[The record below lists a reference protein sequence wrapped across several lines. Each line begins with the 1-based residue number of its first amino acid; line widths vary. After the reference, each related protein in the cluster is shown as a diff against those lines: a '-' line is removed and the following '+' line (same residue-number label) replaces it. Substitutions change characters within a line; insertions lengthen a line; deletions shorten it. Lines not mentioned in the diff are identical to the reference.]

1 MRNLHKIYII
11 AGLAVFALFLS
22 GCNSGFGGTV
32 TGSGNVKTESRNVSG
47 FQAVSLSGIGNLTI
61 DQNGTESLTV
71 EGEDNLLP
79 YIQTEVQG
87 NRLVIGSKDNTSLN
101 PTKPINYRLTVKDL
115 NSIDLSGAGK
125 ITGADIS
132 ASKLTVNVSGAG
144 DITLTGK
151 ADSQDINLSG
161 AGNYHGDNLAS
172 KDVKITT
179 SGAGSAVVQVS
190 DSLDATVSGAGS
202 VRYIGDPQVKQDVS
216 GAGSVGK
223 QNK

>member
-1 MRNLHKIYII
+1 MRSLHKLMMV
-11 AGLAVFALFLS
+11 AGVALFALVLS
-22 GCNSGFGGTV
+22 GCDGGFGGVV
-32 TGSGNVKTESRNVSG
+32 TGSGNVTSESRNVSG
-47 FQAVSLSGIGNLTI
+47 FQAVSLSGVGNLTI

-71 EGEDNLLP
+71 EAEDNLLP
-79 YIQTEVQG
+79 YIKTEVQG

-125 ITGADIS
+125 INGTGINTP
-132 ASKLTVNVSGAG
+132 KLAVNVSGAG
-144 DITLTGK
+144 DITLAGK

-161 AGNYHGDNLAS
+161 AGNYHGEDLVS
-172 KDVKITT
+172 KNVTITT

-190 DSLDATVSGAGS
+190 DTLDATVSGAGS
-202 VRYIGDPQVKQDVS
+202 VRYIGDPQVKQNVS
-216 GAGSVGK
+216 GAGSVSK

>member
-1 MRNLHKIYII
+1 MRSLHNVII
-11 AGLAVFALFLS
+11 VAGLTVFALLLS
-22 GCNSGFGGTV
+22 GCNGGFGGVV

-47 FQAVSLSGIGNLTI
+47 FQAVSLSGVGNLTI
-61 DQNGTESLTV
+61 DENGTESLTV
-71 EGEDNLLP
+71 EAEDNLLP

-125 ITGADIS
+125 ITGADINTP
-132 ASKLTVNVSGAG
+132 KLTVNVSGAG

-151 ADSQDINLSG
+151 ADSQEINLSG
-161 AGNYHGDNLAS
+161 AGNYHGDNLMS

-190 DSLDATVSGAGS
+190 DTLDATVSGAGS
-202 VRYIGDPQVKQDVS
+202 VRYIGDPQVKQNVS
-216 GAGSVGK
+216 GAGSVSK

>member
-1 MRNLHKIYII
+1 VRSLHNLII
-11 AGLAVFALFLS
+11 VVGLAVFTLLLS

-47 FQAVSLSGIGNLTI
+47 FQAVSLSGVGNLTI

-71 EGEDNLLP
+71 EAEDNLLP
-79 YIQTEVQG
+79 YIQTDVQG
-87 NRLVIGSKDNTSLN
+87 NRLIIGSKDNTSLN

-125 ITGADIS
+125 ITGADINTP
-132 ASKLTVNVSGAG
+132 KLMVNVSGAG

-161 AGNYHGDNLAS
+161 AGNYHGDNLAG

-190 DSLDATVSGAGS
+190 DTLDATVSGAGA
-202 VRYIGDPQVKQDVS
+202 VRYIGDPQVKQNVS
-216 GAGSVGK
+216 GAGSVSK